1 MKLDN
6 KKTFSENKMN
16 SRCFWQKSR
25 FLQKIYITNL
35 NDFTIYNNFDLT
47 FFHLWAKVASNQNF
61 KFDWGRLWRPYNS
74 KLTAVRCIIGRVCRT
89 QCSRQVWTC
98 LDTADLGVLP
108 APQQTVLSSHFLPLF
123 APLASLLQKLGF
135 SQNIEV
141 LTNDKNIDKLKSK
154 SHSQTW
160 SVTKLTS
167 LGLNQSPILIPIPKS
182 ILKSNPNWESKNLD
196 QSQPFYYLQTIDYVD
211 GERRVIYSKAKD
223 EYFFLKSVLNKRG
236 SYRFHAFLS
245 RQKSRKLHSHKIFVS
260 IWKLI
265 LFLVLSWIGRGSQAD
280 LWQGG
285 KKGGGGWFE
294 CPNKEIFRT

>member
-211 GERRVIYSKAKD
+211 GERRVIPK
-223 EYFFLKSVLNKRG
+223 
-236 SYRFHAFLS
+236 
-245 RQKSRKLHSHKIFVS
+245 
-260 IWKLI
+260 
-265 LFLVLSWIGRGSQAD
+265 
-280 LWQGG
+280 
-285 KKGGGGWFE
+285 
-294 CPNKEIFRT
+294 PT